1 MTFIAMVGDRNLAYE
16 SHRAIE
22 ATVALLQ
29 ADVDMRWVGT
39 DDPNFQ
45 RTVERADAV
54 WALPG
59 TPYVNDAAAYVA
71 ITHARTTGQPF
82 LGTCGGFQYAM
93 VEYARNVAGWTGAG
107 HAETEPDADELV
119 VDHLACSL
127 FGEQRTVTMVPGTK
141 LAQICGTAPFVGF
154 HFCNFGVPDSQMARL
169 VEHGVIVSAHTEDAA
184 VEGIE
189 LPDHPFFVATLFQ
202 PQMAALHS
210 EGVHKLVRAL
220 VEAGS

>member
-1 MTFIAMVGDRNLAYE
+1 M
-16 SHRAIE
+16 
-22 ATVALLQ
+22 ALLQ

-45 RTVERADAV
+45 RTVERADAA

>member
-22 ATVALLQ
+22 ATVALLNN
-29 ADVDMRWVGT
+29 DVDMRWVGT

-45 RTVERADAV
+45 PTVESADAV

-59 TPYVNDAAAYVA
+59 TPYVNDAAAYAA

-93 VEYARNVAGWTGAG
+93 VEYARNVAGRKGAG
-107 HAETEPDADELV
+107 HAETEPDAEELV
-119 VDHLACSL
+119 VDRLACSL
-127 FGEQRTVTMVPGTK
+127 FGEQRTVTTVAGTK
-141 LAQICGTAPFVGF
+141 LAQICGNEPFVGF
-154 HFCNFGVPDSQMARL
+154 HFCSFGVPDAQMARL
-169 VEHGVIVSAHTEDAA
+169 VEHGVIVSAHAEDAG

-202 PQMAALHS
+202 PQMAAVHG
-210 EGVHKLVRAL
+210 EGVHPLIRAL
-220 VEAGS
+220 VAAGS

>member
-1 MTFIAMVGDRNLAYE
+1 MVGDRNLAYE

-22 ATVALLQ
+22 ATVALLH

-39 DDPNFQ
+39 DDSNF
-45 RTVERADAV
+45 RHTVESADAV

-59 TPYVNDAAAYVA
+59 TPYVNDDDADAA
-71 ITHARTTGQPF
+71 ITHARTMGQPF
-82 LGTCGGFQYAM
+82 LGTCGGFQYAI
-93 VEYARNVAGWTGAG
+93 VEYARNVAGWQGAG
-107 HAETEPDADELV
+107 HAETEPDAEELV
-119 VDHLACSL
+119 VDRFACSL
-127 FGEQRTVTMVPGTK
+127 FGEQRTVTTVAGTK

-154 HFCNFGVPDSQMARL
+154 HFCNFGVPDAQMARL
-169 VEHGVIVSAHTEDAA
+169 VKHGVVVSAHAEDAG

-202 PQMAALHS
+202 PQMAAVHNQ
-210 EGVHKLVRAL
+210 GVHPLIRAL

>member
-1 MTFIAMVGDRNLAYE
+1 M
-16 SHRAIE
+16 
-22 ATVALLQ
+22 ALLQ

-169 VEHGVIVSAHTEDAA
+169 VEHGVIVSAHTEDAG

-189 LPDHPFFVATLFQ
+189 LLDHPFFVATLFQ